1 MRIVTHKFQYTK
13 ERICYLVNLVDH
25 SGHPLESHMA
35 FNNKEKVEVAEDLAL
50 KHKVSTV
57 FHNSGFSIIE

>member
-1 MRIVTHKFQYTK
+1 
-13 ERICYLVNLVDH
+13 VDH